1 MSDPNILVFDCTI
14 YDRWGNIMY
23 NVNNTNDIRWN
34 GKMNV
39 EHVVSGVYVY
49 YFRYV
54 DGNEEIKEV
63 FGDLTVVY

>member
-1 MSDPNILVFDCTI
+1 
-14 YDRWGNIMY
+14 
-23 NVNNTNDIRWN
+23 
-34 GKMNV
+34 MNV